1 MGPSG
6 PFIQRCL
13 MAPLSLKLS
22 YEPELSRGI
31 DVSLLRQGAT
41 SELLKLVPLSNSQFK
56 FAAVDVAGVM
66 GWPSLYNHVKLHW
79 LAGTFSL
86 LFLSTYR
93 THICARW
100 LIDTPAA
107 AMYTQH
113 VFSYAAGVTAVHHVG
128 QVAEG
133 LYELVYTPFA
143 QSRRDGRL
151 VLGLQRGAASAFRTL
166 LSEAAA
172 LGLSLASGAHK
183 LLGGTAAPAQ
193 TSAGAGL
200 QAAYGSSASL
210 CPFFFFCYVFAERR
224 FLQWQDRRE
233 RRATSCLYRWWSTS
247 GAVPLAW

>member
-31 DVSLLRQGAT
+31 DVGLLRQGAT

-86 LFLSTYR
+86 HILCTMADRHTRYSNVHATRVLVRCRRNGGPPRGPGGRGPLRARLYALCAVPPRWSTG
-93 THICARW
+93 AR
-100 LIDTPAA
+100 
-107 AMYTQH
+107 
-113 VFSYAAGVTAVHHVG
+113 
-128 QVAEG
+128 
-133 LYELVYTPFA
+133 
-143 QSRRDGRL
+143 
-151 VLGLQRGAASAFRTL
+151 
-166 LSEAAA
+166 
-172 LGLSLASGAHK
+172 
-183 LLGGTAAPAQ
+183 
-193 TSAGAGL
+193 TSARRRVRIPHAAIRGCCLGSVARVWRAQIAGRHCCTCPDVRWCWPP
-200 QAAYGSSASL
+200 GSL
-210 CPFFFFCYVFAERR
+210 RIQCVPLPFFFFFCYVFAERR